1 MKKTIYNTW
10 DIDYPH
16 CLDPKDFTFYITS
29 GDEYPYMVVCKETG
43 FSCEFET
50 KKQAMQEKRNPSFE
64 WYDIRYLIDNK
75 LI

>member
-1 MKKTIYNTW
+1 MSNVKDNTKDW
-10 DIDYPH
+10 VD
-16 CLDPKDFTFYITS
+16 LNPKDFTFYIKS
-29 GDEYPYMVVCKETG
+29 GDDLPYMVVCKET
-43 FSCEFET
+43 EFCVEVKT